1 MTSGNLDQAPST
13 ATSSDQVGKIWIDK
27 RSDFWLRFTSA
38 IRGRMVFVFLIVFLA
53 IGSIISDVFL
63 TPANLLNILWATSVL
78 GIVALGQTL
87 LIITCN
93 FDLSVSTVVPFAG
106 IVTVGLQIAGWG
118 LWPSVIAGLF
128 AGILVGLLNGLI
140 VVITGAYPF
149 LITLGTQTLVY
160 SVSLILTRSQTWFAT
175 IPAFNNL
182 GRGQVFGFL
191 HYSVIIFLGLALF
204 LEFVLNKTPFGR
216 SLFVLG
222 LNEEVGRLSGLLVNR
237 IKIAT
242 FTFCGFTAGLAG
254 LIMTS
259 RLNSTSASGAQ
270 GMEFDSIIAT
280 VLGGTSLFGGSGGT
294 LRTVVGVIVLGIL
307 NNLVVLLGVSYEG
320 QFITKGAVF
329 LLVVWLDTIT
339 RKR

>member
-1 MTSGNLDQAPST
+1 VAECYRRPFCGNPSGVTQRFNRCNYRGISIPDHSWDTDPGIFSFTDPDKISNMVRNYPRFQQP
-13 ATSSDQVGKIWIDK
+13 GK
-27 RSDFWLRFTSA
+27 R
-38 IRGRMVFVFLIVFLA
+38 
-53 IGSIISDVFL
+53 
-63 TPANLLNILWATSVL
+63 
-78 GIVALGQTL
+78 
-87 LIITCN
+87 
-93 FDLSVSTVVPFAG
+93 
-106 IVTVGLQIAGWG
+106 
-118 LWPSVIAGLF
+118 
-128 AGILVGLLNGLI
+128 
-140 VVITGAYPF
+140 
-149 LITLGTQTLVY
+149 
-160 SVSLILTRSQTWFAT
+160 
-175 IPAFNNL
+175 
-182 GRGQVFGFL
+182 QVFGFL